1 MKGGTAY
8 NDYMGYDLA
17 RLAIKGLLTKTAI
30 DPAIVDTVIMGS
42 VIQEVKCPNVAR
54 EAALAAGIP
63 NHVPCHTV
71 TQACISANQAI
82 ANGHAMIA
90 SGQADVIIAGGSET
104 FSDLPIRFSKP
115 LRKKFIASMKDKT
128 PKAKLQRILGG
139 LKPAHLAPEPPAIAN
154 FATGE
159 VMGVSSDRLAAKFGV
174 SREAQDRFALNSH
187 LNAAKATQEGLLLP
201 EICAVD
207 GNTTDNGIQ
216 SESTYEKLASF
227 KPAFVRPHGTHTAA
241 NSSFLTDGGAATLIM
256 SEEKALELGYQ
267 PKVTIERTV
276 FVGVDPFEEL
286 LLGPAYAIAKC
297 LKQMNM
303 TMDDI
308 GVWEIHEAFAGQ
320 VLSNLT
326 ALNSDK
332 FSAENFTGYSA
343 KVGSV
348 PDEKL
353 NLLGG
358 SLSIGH
364 PFGATGSRI
373 ILTAANRLIREDK
386 EYAMLAACADSGL
399 AVATILKRY

>member
-1 MKGGTAY
+1 V
-8 NDYMGYDLA
+8 
-17 RLAIKGLLTKTAI
+17 
-30 DPAIVDTVIMGS
+30 DPTIVDTVIMGS

-82 ANGHAMIA
+82 TNGAAMIA

-115 LRKKFIASMKDKT
+115 MRKRFIASMKDRT
-128 PKAKLQRILGG
+128 PMAKLKRIFKGF
-139 LKPAHLAPEPPAIAN
+139 KPVMLAPEPPAIAN

-159 VMGVSSDRLAAKFGV
+159 VMGNSSDRLAAKFGV
-174 SREAQDRFALNSH
+174 SREAQDRFALKSH
-187 LNAAKATQEGLLLP
+187 LNAAKATKEGLLLP
-201 EICAVD
+201 EICPVD
-207 GNTTDNGIQ
+207 GNTEDNGIQ
-216 SESTYEKLASF
+216 SESTYEKLAGF
-227 KPAFVRPHGTHTAA
+227 KPAFIKPHGTHTAA

-256 SEEKALELGYQ
+256 AEEKALELGYA
-267 PKVTIERTV
+267 PKVTIERTI

-286 LLGPAYAIAKC
+286 LLGPAYAIAKL
-297 LKQMNM
+297 LKQQNM
-303 TMDDI
+303 TMEDI

-326 ALNSDK
+326 ALDSDK
-332 FSAENFTGYSA
+332 FCQENFAGYSA
-343 KVGSV
+343 KVGAV

-353 NLLGG
+353 NLWGG

-373 ILTAANRLIREDK
+373 ILTAANRLIAEDK
-386 EYAMLAACADSGL
+386 QYAVLAACADSGL
-399 AVATILKRY
+399 AVATLLKRY